1 MTHFVQLSYRESN
14 MKTKVDLRSLVLQSA
29 ALLAAAFFALPDLAA
44 SETEY
49 VIDASGA
56 ERPVRNDRL
65 QAGGKSP
72 AGDRIDANDYY
83 LTWNDQPFIPVVGE
97 FHFAR
102 YPNQY
107 WEESLRKIKAGGIGV
122 VATYIHWNV
131 HEEIEGEFD
140 WTGDRDLKRFVEL
153 ADSIGLKVIVRIGPY
168 GHGEM
173 RNGGFP
179 DWLLAKPAVVRS
191 NDPNYLHYT
200 QLFFNEI
207 GKQLHGLFFQD
218 GGPIIGIQLE
228 NEYQHSASAWAP
240 FYAGQPI
247 EYTASTRDLNVT
259 HIGVAI
265 SESENRNA
273 TYGVEHMQTL
283 KKLANEA
290 GMDAPL
296 YTATGW
302 GNATIIPNVTLP
314 VTAAYAYPSWEKSS
328 VQSPF
333 FRYTNLQEFPDYSPV
348 SYVGTDYPY
357 FAAELGTGIPVN
369 YSRRPVVVPESNDAM
384 VNRFLGSG
392 ANGIGYYMFHGG
404 TTLKGKRTN
413 YLSEEALS
421 YPKLSYDFQAPLGE
435 FGEARESFHRLRT
448 LNYFMQSFGA
458 NLAPMAV
465 VSDNDTG
472 QVVSDDKKNFHFSA
486 RSNGSSAFLF
496 LNNFQDHAKVSDAT
510 GIAFRIKLDDG
521 QVRIPNAG
529 TIDVMTGENLIF
541 PINLDLSGITLVSAT
556 AQPLAK
562 LESEDLDRFVF
573 VSAER
578 APSEFIFGRE
588 DGLRISD
595 TSACE
600 ANEASEKLR
609 VECRSTNR
617 TSFVIEDH
625 EAAKVEII
633 LLSRLESR
641 NAWVIELGGQEF
653 LAISKAIP
661 LVLSNERVQFIHKS
675 NEEQAT
681 IIPAVSGR
689 FSSVGPGSVTV
700 SSDSGTAATVFE
712 IKQDEFVPDFSA
724 SLATP
729 KNLMVNIAGDV
740 PQGVIDLFLEV
751 DYVADT
757 VMAFMANDL
766 VADTFYI
773 GEPWRIGLKR
783 FFGDAHWRNVLLH
796 FRPLHEDAPF
806 LEDLPASAIPDFE
819 KGDRVLTV
827 KSVRVIPEYS
837 TTLQLN

>member
-1 MTHFVQLSYRESN
+1 
-14 MKTKVDLRSLVLQSA
+14 MKIKTNFRGLALQSA
-29 ALLAAAFFALPDLAA
+29 ALLIAASLASAELAA

-49 VIDASGA
+49 VIDVSGA
-56 ERPVRNDRL
+56 ERPVRYDHL

-83 LTWNDQPFIPVVGE
+83 LTWNDQPFIPVAGE
-97 FHFAR
+97 FHYAR
-102 YPNQY
+102 YPSQY
-107 WEESLRKIKAGGIGV
+107 WEESLRKIKAGGIGI
-122 VATYIHWNV
+122 VATYIHWIV

-140 WTGDRDLKRFVEL
+140 WTGDRDLRRFVEL
-153 ADSIGLKVIVRIGPY
+153 ADSIGLKVIVRIGPF
-168 GHGEM
+168 GHGEV

-179 DWLLAKPAVVRS
+179 DWLLAKPVVERS

-228 NEYQHSASAWAP
+228 NEYQHSASAWTP
-240 FYAGQPI
+240 FYAGQPV

-273 TYGVEHMQTL
+273 TYGVEHMQIL

-314 VTAAYAYPSWEKSS
+314 VTAGYAYPSWEKSS
-328 VQSPF
+328 TQSPF
-333 FRYTNLQEFPDYSPV
+333 FRYTNLQENPDYSPV
-348 SYVGTDYPY
+348 SYVGTDYPS
-357 FAAELGTGIPVN
+357 FAAELGTGIPVS
-369 YSRRPVVVPESNDAM
+369 YTRRPVVVPESNDAM

-392 ANGIGYYMFHGG
+392 ANGIGYYMYHGG
-404 TTLKGKRTN
+404 TTLKGKRAN

-435 FGEARESFHRLRT
+435 YGEARESFHRLRT
-448 LNYFMQSFGA
+448 LHYFLQSFGA

-465 VSDNDTG
+465 VLDKDTG
-472 QVVSDDKKNFHFSA
+472 QAVSGDKEHFHYST

-496 LNNFQDHAKVSDAT
+496 LNNFQDHAEVSDAT
-510 GIAFRIKLDDG
+510 GVAFRITLDDG
-521 QVRIPNAG
+521 QVRIPHAG
-529 TIDVMTGENLIF
+529 TIDVVAGEDLIF
-541 PINLDLSGITLVSAT
+541 PVNLDLSGITLVSAT
-556 AQPLAK
+556 VQPLAK
-562 LESEDLDRFVF
+562 LENGDLDRFVF
-573 VSAER
+573 VAAEK
-578 APSEFIFGRE
+578 ASSEFIFRQE
-588 DGLRISD
+588 DELTFSN

-600 ANEASEKLR
+600 AKEGSEILR
-609 VECRSTNR
+609 VECRATDR
-617 TSFVIEDH
+617 ASFVIEDH
-625 EAAKVEII
+625 KGAKVEII
-633 LLSRLESR
+633 LLSRAASR
-641 NAWVIELGGQEF
+641 DAWVIELGGREF
-653 LAISKAIP
+653 LAISRAIP
-661 LVLSNERVQFIHKS
+661 LVLSPERVQFVHKS
-675 NEEQAT
+675 NEETVT
-681 IIPAVSGR
+681 IIPAVSER
-689 FSSVGPGSVTV
+689 LSSTGSGSV
-700 SSDSGTAATVFE
+700 SIASNSGADGTVFQ
-712 IKQDEFVPDFSA
+712 IKQDEFVPEFSA
-724 SLATP
+724 SMATP
-729 KNLMVNIAGDV
+729 KKLTVSISGDAPSGVN
-740 PQGVIDLFLEV
+740 DLFLEV

-783 FFGDAHWRNVLLH
+783 FFGDDRWRNILLH
-796 FRPLHEDAPF
+796 FRPLYEDAPF

-819 KGDRVLTV
+819 NGSPVLTV
-827 KSVRVIPEYS
+827 KSVRLIPEYT
-837 TTLQLN
+837 TTLELD

>member
-1 MTHFVQLSYRESN
+1 
-14 MKTKVDLRSLVLQSA
+14 MKIEANLRSLALQSA
-29 ALLAAAFFALPDLAA
+29 ALLAAAFLTSADLVA

-49 VIDASGA
+49 LIDVSGA
-56 ERPVRNDRL
+56 NRPVNYDHL
-65 QAGGKSP
+65 QAGGTSP

-107 WEESLRKIKAGGIGV
+107 WEESLRKMKAGGIDI

-131 HEEIEGEFD
+131 HEEIEGQFD
-140 WTGDRDLKRFVEL
+140 WTGDRDLRRFVEL

-179 DWLLAKPAVVRS
+179 DWLLAKPLVERS

-200 QLFFNEI
+200 RLLFNEI
-207 GKQLHGLFFQD
+207 GKQLQGLFFQD

-228 NEYQHSASAWAP
+228 NEYQHSASSWAP

-265 SESENRNA
+265 SNSENRNA
-273 TYGVEHMQTL
+273 TYGVEHMRTL

-328 VQSPF
+328 VQTPF
-333 FRYTNLQEFPDYSPV
+333 FRYTNLQENPDYSPV

-404 TTLKGKRTN
+404 TTLKGKRTD

-448 LNYFMQSFGA
+448 LDYFMQSFGLV
-458 NLAPMAV
+458 LAPMAV
-465 VSDNDTG
+465 VRVDDTG
-472 QVVSDDKKNFHFSA
+472 LIVSDDKQNLHFSA
-486 RSNGSSAFLF
+486 RSNGSSAFVF
-496 LNNFQDHAKVSDAT
+496 SNNFQDHAKVSDAT
-510 GIAFRIKLDDG
+510 GIAFRVTTNDG
-521 QVRIPNAG
+521 QVRIPLTG
-529 TIDVMTGENLIF
+529 TIDVVAGENLIF
-541 PINLDLSGITLVSAT
+541 PVNLDLSGINLVSAT

-562 LESEDLDRFVF
+562 LASEDLDRFVF
-573 VSAER
+573 VSAEN
-578 APSEFIFGRE
+578 APSEFIFGRKDE
-588 DGLRISD
+588 LKVAHA
-595 TSACE
+595 SACQATE
-600 ANEASEKLR
+600 GLEFLR
-609 VECRSTNR
+609 VECHPANR
-617 TSFVIEDH
+617 ASFVIEGH
-625 EAAKVEII
+625 EGAKVEII

-641 NAWVIELGGQEF
+641 NAWVIELGGQAF
-653 LAISKAIP
+653 LAISKAMP
-661 LVLSNERVQFIHKS
+661 LVLSNESIQFIHKS
-675 NEEQAT
+675 NEEQVT

-689 FSSVGPGSVTV
+689 FSSIGPGSVTV
-700 SSDSGTAATVFE
+700 NPDSGTAATVFK
-712 IKQDEFVPDFSA
+712 IRQNEFVPQFSA

-729 KNLMVNIAGDV
+729 KKLTVDITGDV
-740 PQGVIDLFLEV
+740 PQGVNDLFLEV

-757 VMAFMANDL
+757 VMAFMANEL

-783 FFGDAHWRNVLLH
+783 FFGDDHWRNLLLH
-796 FRPLHEDAPF
+796 FRPLREGAPF
-806 LEDLPASAIPDFE
+806 LEDLPASAIPDFQNGGE
-819 KGDRVLTV
+819 VLTV
-827 KSVRVIPEYS
+827 KSVKLIPEYS
-837 TTLQLN
+837 TTVMLN

>member
-1 MTHFVQLSYRESN
+1 
-14 MKTKVDLRSLVLQSA
+14 MKIKANLRSLALQSA
-29 ALLAAAFFALPDLAA
+29 ALLAAVFLTSVDLVA

-49 VIDASGA
+49 LIDVSGA
-56 ERPVRNDRL
+56 NRQVSYDHL
-65 QAGGKSP
+65 QAGGASP

-83 LTWNDQPFIPVVGE
+83 LTWNDQPFVPVVGE

-107 WEESLRKIKAGGIGV
+107 WEESLRKIKAGGIGI

-140 WTGDRDLKRFVEL
+140 WTGDRDLRRFVEL
-153 ADSIGLKVIVRIGPY
+153 AGSIGLKVIVRIGPF

-179 DWLLAKPAVVRS
+179 DWLLAKPLVERS
-191 NDPNYLHYT
+191 NDPNYLHFT
-200 QLFFNEI
+200 RLFFNQI
-207 GKQLHGLFFQD
+207 GLQLHGLFFQD

-228 NEYQHSASAWAP
+228 NEYQHSASSWAP

-265 SESENRNA
+265 SNSENRNA
-273 TYGVEHMQTL
+273 TYGVEHMRTL

-333 FRYTNLQEFPDYSPV
+333 FRYTNLQENPDYSPV

-357 FAAELGTGIPVN
+357 FAAELGTGIPVS
-369 YSRRPVVVPESNDAM
+369 YARRPVVVPESNDAM

-435 FGEARESFHRLRT
+435 YGEARESYHRLRT
-448 LNYFMQSFGA
+448 LHYFMQSFGA

-465 VSDNDTG
+465 VHVDDTG
-472 QVVSDDKKNFHFSA
+472 QAVSDDKENLHFSA
-486 RSNGSSAFLF
+486 RSNGSSAFVF
-496 LNNFQDHAKVSDAT
+496 VNNFQDHAKLSAAAGV
-510 GIAFRIKLDDG
+510 AFRIKLDDG
-521 QVRIPNAG
+521 QVRIPHAG
-529 TIDVMTGENLIF
+529 TIDVVAGENLIF
-541 PINLDLSGITLVSAT
+541 PVNLDLSGITLVSAT
-556 AQPLAK
+556 AQPLTK
-562 LESEDLDRFVF
+562 LATEDLDRFVF
-573 VSAER
+573 VSAES

-588 DGLRISD
+588 DKLKISEA
-595 TSACE
+595 SACE
-600 ANEASEKLR
+600 ATEGSEVLR
-609 VECRSTNR
+609 VECRPTNR
-617 TSFVIEDH
+617 ASFVVEDH
-625 EAAKVEII
+625 EGAKVEII

-641 NAWVIELGGQEF
+641 NAWVIELGGQAR
-653 LAISKAIP
+653 LAISEAMP

-675 NEEQAT
+675 SEERVT
-681 IIPAVSGR
+681 IIPAVGGR
-689 FSSVGPGSVTV
+689 FSSIGPGSVV
-700 SSDSGTAATVFE
+700 AGPDSGAAATVLQ
-712 IKQDEFVPDFSA
+712 IKHDEFVPEFSA

-729 KNLMVNIAGDV
+729 KKLTVDITGDV

-751 DYVADT
+751 DFVADT
-757 VMAFMANDL
+757 VMAFMGNDL
-766 VADTFYI
+766 IADTFYI

-783 FFGDAHWRNVLLH
+783 FFGDDHWRNLLLH
-796 FRPLHEDAPF
+796 FRPLYEGAPF

-819 KGDRVLTV
+819 NGDDVLTV
-827 KSVRVIPEYS
+827 RSVRLIPEYS
-837 TTLQLN
+837 TTVKLN

>member
-1 MTHFVQLSYRESN
+1 
-14 MKTKVDLRSLVLQSA
+14 MKLKVDLRGLIWRSV
-29 ALLAAAFFALPDLAA
+29 ALLAASFLTLANLAA

-49 VIDASGA
+49 LIDASGA
-56 ERPVRNDRL
+56 QRPVRYEHL
-65 QAGGKSP
+65 QAGGTSP
-72 AGDRIDANDYY
+72 AGDTIDSNDYY

-107 WEESLRKIKAGGIGV
+107 WEESLRKIKAGGIDV

-153 ADSIGLKVIVRIGPY
+153 ANSIGLKVIVRIGPF

-179 DWLLAKPAVVRS
+179 DWLLSKPIVIRS

-207 GKQLHGLFFQD
+207 GEQLQGLFFQD

-247 EYTASTRDLNVT
+247 EYTASTKDLDVT
-259 HIGVAI
+259 HIGVSI
-265 SESENRNA
+265 SESENQNA
-273 TYGVEHMQTL
+273 TYGVEHMQML
-283 KKLANEA
+283 MKLAIEA

-328 VQSPF
+328 VQTPF
-333 FRYTNLQEFPDYSPV
+333 FRYTNLQENPDYSPV
-348 SYVGTDYPY
+348 SYDGTDYPY
-357 FAAELGTGIPVN
+357 LAAELGTGIPVN
-369 YSRRPVVVPESNDAM
+369 YSRRPVVLPESNDAM

-404 TTLKGKRTN
+404 TTLKGKRTD

-435 FGEARESFHRLRT
+435 FGEARESFHRLRA
-448 LNYFMQSFGA
+448 LNQFMQSFGA
-458 NLAPMAV
+458 NLAPLAV
-465 VSDNDTG
+465 VLEDDTG
-472 QVVSDDKKNFHFSA
+472 RVVSDDKKNLHFSA

-496 LNNFQDHAKVSDAT
+496 VNNFQDHAEVSDAN
-510 GIAFRIKLDDG
+510 GIAFRMTLDDD
-521 QVRIPNAG
+521 QVRIPHAG
-529 TIDVMTGENLIF
+529 TMDVVAGENFIF
-541 PINLDLSGITLVSAT
+541 PVNLDLSGIALVSAT

-562 LESEDLDRFVF
+562 LENEDLDRFVF
-573 VSAER
+573 VAAESAS
-578 APSEFIFGRE
+578 PEFIFGRKNE
-588 DGLRISD
+588 LRISD
-595 TSACE
+595 ASACA
-600 ANEASEKLR
+600 ANEGSEMLL
-609 VECRSTNR
+609 VECRSTDR
-617 TSFVIEDH
+617 SSFVIEDQ
-625 EAAKVEII
+625 EGAKAEII
-633 LLSRLESR
+633 LLNRLESR
-641 NAWVIELGGQEF
+641 NAWVIKLGGQEF
-653 LAISKAIP
+653 LAISEAMP
-661 LVLSNERVQFIHKS
+661 LVLDNERIRFIHNVNK
-675 NEEQAT
+675 EQVT
-681 IIPAVSGR
+681 LIPAVSGR
-689 FSSVGPGSVTV
+689 FSTIGPGSVSI
-700 SSDSGTAATVFE
+700 SSDSGTDATVFQ
-712 IKQDEFVPDFSA
+712 IKQDVFMPEFSA
-724 SLATP
+724 SLVTP
-729 KNLMVNIAGDV
+729 KKLAVSITGNV
-740 PQGVIDLFLEV
+740 PQGVTDLFLEV

-757 VMAFMANDL
+757 VMAFMGNDL

-783 FFGDAHWRNVLLH
+783 FFGDDYWRDILLH
-796 FRPLHEDAPF
+796 FRPLYEGAPF
-806 LEDLPASAIPDFE
+806 LEDLPASAIPNFE
-819 KGDRVLTV
+819 NGSPVLTV
-827 KSVRVIPEYS
+827 ESVRLMPEYS
-837 TTLQLN
+837 TTLKLN

>member
-1 MTHFVQLSYRESN
+1 
-14 MKTKVDLRSLVLQSA
+14 MKIRVNTQSLVLQSA
-29 ALLAAAFFALPDLAA
+29 ALLTAAFFTVADLAA

-56 ERPVRNDRL
+56 ERPVRYDHL

-72 AGDRIDANDYY
+72 AGDRIDSNDYY
-83 LTWNDQPFIPVVGE
+83 LTWNDQPFIPVAGE
-97 FHFAR
+97 FHYAR

-107 WEESLRKIKAGGIGV
+107 WEESLRKIKAGGIDV

-140 WTGDRDLKRFVEL
+140 WTGDRDLRRFVEL
-153 ADSIGLKVIVRIGPY
+153 ADSIGLKVIVRIGPF

-179 DWLLAKPAVVRS
+179 DWLLAKPVVERS
-191 NDPNYLHYT
+191 NDPDYLHYT

-207 GKQLHGLFFQD
+207 GKQLHGLFFKD

-240 FYAGQPI
+240 FYAGQPT
-247 EYTASTRDLNVT
+247 EYTASTKDLSVT

-273 TYGVEHMQTL
+273 TYGVEHMRML

-302 GNATIIPNVTLP
+302 GNATIIPDVTLP

-333 FRYTNLQEFPDYSPV
+333 FRYTNLQENPDYSPV

-369 YSRRPVVVPESNDAM
+369 YSRRPVVVSESNDAM

-392 ANGIGYYMFHGG
+392 ANGIGYYMYHGG

-448 LNYFMQSFGA
+448 LHYFIHSFGA

-465 VSDNDTG
+465 VRDNEIG
-472 QVVSDDKKNFHFSA
+472 QVVSADKEHFHFSA

-496 LNNFQDHAKVSDAT
+496 LNNFQDHAKLSDAI
-510 GIAFRIKLDDG
+510 GIAFRITLDDG
-521 QVRIPNAG
+521 QVRIPHTG
-529 TIDVMTGENLIF
+529 TFDVVAGENLIL
-541 PINLDLSGITLVSAT
+541 PVNLDLSGITLVSAT

-562 LESEDLDRFVF
+562 LRNEDLSRFVF
-573 VSAER
+573 ISAEK
-578 APSEFIFGRE
+578 APTEFVFRRKDE
-588 DGLRISD
+588 LRISD

-600 ANEASEKLR
+600 AREDSGFLR
-609 VECRSTNR
+609 VECRSTR
-617 TSFVIEDH
+617 RASFVIEDDGG
-625 EAAKVEII
+625 AKVEII
-633 LLSRLESR
+633 LLSRAQSR
-641 NAWVIELGGQEF
+641 DAWVIELGGQEF

-661 LVLSNERVQFIHKS
+661 LVLSSELVQFIHKS
-675 NEEQAT
+675 NEEEVT
-681 IIPAVSGR
+681 IIPAVSGQ

-700 SSDSGTAATVFE
+700 GSDSGKAATVFQ
-712 IKQDEFVPDFSA
+712 IKQDEFVPEFSA
-724 SLATP
+724 SMVTP
-729 KNLMVNIAGDV
+729 KKLTVNITGNA

-783 FFGDAHWRNVLLH
+783 FFGDDHWRNILLH
-796 FRPLHEDAPF
+796 FRPLHKDAPF

-819 KGDRVLTV
+819 NGGPVLTV
-827 KSVRVIPEYS
+827 KSVRLIPEYS
-837 TTLQLN
+837 TILELN